1 MPEFAFGTIEI
12 LNMCVES
19 PGVAIIGGGHTSALV
34 NQRGV
39 ANEVYHN
46 STGGGATISFLSGEA
61 MPVIAS
67 LKNSRKKFE
76 NSLGELGLSP

>member
-1 MPEFAFGTIEI
+1 
-12 LNMCVES
+12 MCIRDS
-19 PGVAIIGGGHTSALV
+19 V

-46 STGGGATISFLSGEA
+46 STGGGSTISFLSGES

-67 LKNSRKKFE
+67 LKDSRKKFE
-76 NSLGELGLSP
+76 GALEDLGLSP